1 MILALGRI
9 HLVIAAFVLVTGTMG
24 ARIIY
29 RHVVDKDFLQD
40 QGDARTIRMERI
52 HAHRGMIRDRR
63 GKPLAISTPV
73 VSLWANPKEL
83 VAQSEKLELLAE
95 LLEVDSG
102 KLEEKLKGSSS
113 RNFVYLRRRMPPP
126 EAQKVL
132 DLKIKGVYEEREY
145 QRFYPA
151 GEVVSHVV
159 GFTNLFDQGLE
170 GVELSYDGW
179 LQGMPGKKKVLKNLY
194 GEIVRDIKPV
204 KEAVAGKNL
213 YLNIDL
219 RLQYLAYRELK
230 QAISYYRAESGSVVI
245 LDVRNGSILSLVN
258 QPSYNPNNR
267 VGLELSSVRN
277 RSVTDVFEPGST
289 MKPFTVAVALA
300 SGKYQAESLID
311 TNPGFIRV
319 GSKTIPDPV
328 NLGVLDLG
336 GVIAKSSQVGIT
348 KLALSLD
355 AYEVWSMFSELGFGR
370 GAGIG
375 FPGESSGFLP
385 NHRRWKDIERANFAF
400 GYGLMVTPLQ
410 LAAAYQVI
418 ASDGLKLPVSLVPTG
433 AGTSHRVFS
442 KDVSRA
448 LRTMLARAVTEGT
461 GKKAAIDSYTVAG
474 KTGTVR
480 KVGKDGYQ
488 DTRHLAFFAG
498 ITPVEIPRLVGVVM
512 INDPK
517 GEEYGGGAIAAPLFS
532 RIMTEALRLLN
543 VPPDDLE
550 KAA

>member
-1 MILALGRI
+1 
-9 HLVIAAFVLVTGTMG
+9 
-24 ARIIY
+24 
-29 RHVVDKDFLQD
+29 
-40 QGDARTIRMERI
+40 
-52 HAHRGMIRDRR
+52 MIRDRR

-83 VAQSEKLELLAE
+83 VAQPEKLELLAE

-102 KLEEKLKGSSS
+102 KLEEKLKGSSG

-126 EAQKVL
+126 AAQKVL

-151 GEVVSHVV
+151 GEVVSHVI
-159 GFTNLFDQGLE
+159 GFTDLFDQGLE

-179 LQGMPGKKKVLKNLY
+179 LQGKPGKKKVLKNLY
-194 GEIVRDIKPV
+194 GEIVRDIKPIQ
-204 KEAVAGKNL
+204 EAVAGKNL
-213 YLNIDL
+213 DLNIDL
-219 RLQYLAYRELK
+219 RLQYVAYRELK

-289 MKPFTVAVALA
+289 VKPFTVAVALA
-300 SGKYQAESLID
+300 SGKYTAESLID
-311 TNPGFIRV
+311 TNPGFIQV

-370 GAGIG
+370 SAGIG

-418 ASDGLKLPVSLVPTG
+418 ASDGLKLPLSLVQTG
-433 AGTSHRVFS
+433 AGTSSRVLS
-442 KDVSRA
+442 KDVSRT

-461 GKKAAIDSYTVAG
+461 GKKASIDSYTVAG

-480 KVGKDGYQ
+480 KVGKGGYQ

-498 ITPVEIPRLVGVVM
+498 MTPAEVPRLVGVVM